1 MVNFGSNLRTTRRDF
16 FSRLGDGVHGA
27 ALAWLL
33 QGGSSGFAGP
43 RPGTAPGRLES
54 AGSPP

>member
-1 MVNFGSNLRTTRRDF
+1 MANFGSNLSGTRRDF

-33 QGGSSGFAGP
+33 QKDLLGFAEP
-43 RPGTAPGRLES
+43 
-54 AGSPP
+54 